1 MARIIYKPYD
11 EIIIHEIR
19 EMEIKDLMDTLISQ
33 LLAQGQAGVTP
44 VANWVNGIAFYIGN
58 FQETPEI
65 IKEKLEGRIHW
76 GFVGYARTT
85 FQPEKKT
92 VVAGR
97 EYVVKFSR
105 VESNPDFVSL
115 AEFLNEGLNKKTTT

>member
-1 MARIIYKPYD
+1 MTRIVYKPYD

-19 EMEIKDLMDTLISQ
+19 EMEIKDMMETLISQ

-44 VANWVNGIAFYIGN
+44 VANWVDGIAFYIGN

-76 GFVGYARTT
+76 GFVGFARTS
-85 FQPEKKT
+85 FQTEKKT
-92 VVAGR
+92 MVAGR
-97 EYVVKFSR
+97 EYVVKL
-105 VESNPDFVSL
+105 VKVDSNPDFVSL
-115 AEFLNEGLNKKTTT
+115 AEFLNEKFGHETS

>member
-1 MARIIYKPYD
+1 MTRITYRPYD

-19 EMEIKDLMDTLISQ
+19 EMEIKELMETLISQ

-44 VANWVNGIAFYIGN
+44 VANWVDGVAFYVGN

-76 GFVGYARTT
+76 GFVGFARTS
-85 FQPEKKT
+85 FQTEKKT
-92 VVAGR
+92 MVAGR
-97 EYVVKFSR
+97 EYVVKFVR
-105 VESNPDFVSL
+105 VDTNPDFVSL
-115 AEFLNEGLNKKTTT
+115 AQFLNEDLKQKS

>member
-1 MARIIYKPYD
+1 MTRITYRPYD

-19 EMEIKDLMDTLISQ
+19 EMEINELMETLISQ

-44 VANWVNGIAFYIGN
+44 VANWVDGVAFYVGN

-76 GFVGYARTT
+76 GFVGFARAS
-85 FQPEKKT
+85 FQTEKKT
-92 VVAGR
+92 MVAGR
-97 EYVVKFSR
+97 EYVVKFVR
-105 VESNPDFVSL
+105 VDTNPDFVSL
-115 AEFLNEGLNKKTTT
+115 AQFLNDELKQKS